1 MRVLKKIILSAVA
14 FLTIAGAAGVNA
26 AEANYQVIPL
36 PNSIK
41 PGNGAGFTPN
51 SKTTIVYPKGNV
63 KMQRN
68 AEFLSD
74 YLSQMNEAKLVT
86 ATSGNSN
93 AIILQTGLKSANPEA
108 YTLTVGKSSITI
120 KGASEAGV
128 FYGIQTLRKA
138 TPIGEKNVIYPAVTI
153 SDAPRFEY
161 RGMHLDVARHFF
173 PVSFVK

>member
-1 MRVLKKIILSAVA
+1 MRVLKKIILSAMA

-86 ATSGNSN
+86 ATSGRSN

-108 YTLTVGKSSITI
+108 YTLTVKKSSII
-120 KGASEAGV
+120 INGAS
-128 FYGIQTLRKA
+128 
-138 TPIGEKNVIYPAVTI
+138 
-153 SDAPRFEY
+153 
-161 RGMHLDVARHFF
+161 
-173 PVSFVK
+173 